1 MWKEVLTVIVADQLT
16 FLAEKHQFLPRNLFG
31 GRPGCTTT
39 DAMHLLANTIETSW
53 RAGKVTSV
61 LFLDIEGAFPNAVPS
76 RLVHNMRKRQV
87 PRKITTF
94 VQNMLEAHVTAL
106 KFNGY
111 TLEPIDIDDGI
122 GQGDPLSMVLYQF
135 YNADPLDI
143 PEGKKESAMAYV
155 DDSLMIAMADTFQ
168 ETHRILADMMG
179 RKGGVA
185 EWSTIH
191 NSPLEYSK
199 LALIDFAHRCSSK
212 ERPLL
217 CLPQIEIPPSE
228 STKYLGVIF
237 DQHLDWKAQH
247 THAIGKG
254 IKWISQLK
262 RLTRP
267 TWGIT
272 PNYARRLYISVAIP
286 KVLYAADVWYVPLG
300 SSSFNRKL
308 AYLQRAGALAVT
320 GGLRTSALDA
330 LDVGAHL
337 LPASSLIDKW
347 CHRALVRMATLPS
360 DHPLSKIMR
369 KKTAGKLK
377 GHKAPIND
385 LLAKYRYDPNK
396 FEKIPAATRDPTT
409 LGELPFTVN
418 IAPDRDS
425 SIRETENALEAVQV
439 FTDGSATNGKVG
451 AAAVLLRAGNPVRTL
466 RFHLGPEKEHT
477 VHEAELVGILLGM
490 HLIKTEKHGSTTFAL
505 GVDNQAA
512 IKAFGSD
519 LRSPGHHLA
528 REAIRIARRVH
539 KRRSKERYSLVI
551 RWTAGHEGIAG
562 NEAADKEVR
571 LAAEGKLQISLRSL
585 PTSVSLYRLIP
596 PQPKEP

>member
-1 MWKEVLTVIVADQLT
+1 MACGNRSPPWYCVNRVKPRYDVPKAYRPITLLNTMWKEVLTVIVADQLT

-262 RLTRP
+262 RLTV
-267 TWGIT
+267 TF
-272 PNYARRLYISVAIP
+272 
-286 KVLYAADVWYVPLG
+286 LG
-300 SSSFNRKL
+300 L
-308 AYLQRAGALAVT
+308 
-320 GGLRTSALDA
+320 
-330 LDVGAHL
+330 
-337 LPASSLIDKW
+337 
-347 CHRALVRMATLPS
+347 
-360 DHPLSKIMR
+360 
-369 KKTAGKLK
+369 
-377 GHKAPIND
+377 
-385 LLAKYRYDPNK
+385 
-396 FEKIPAATRDPTT
+396 
-409 LGELPFTVN
+409 
-418 IAPDRDS
+418 
-425 SIRETENALEAVQV
+425 
-439 FTDGSATNGKVG
+439 
-451 AAAVLLRAGNPVRTL
+451 
-466 RFHLGPEKEHT
+466 
-477 VHEAELVGILLGM
+477 
-490 HLIKTEKHGSTTFAL
+490 
-505 GVDNQAA
+505 
-512 IKAFGSD
+512 
-519 LRSPGHHLA
+519 
-528 REAIRIARRVH
+528 RRVH
-539 KRRSKERYSLVI
+539 FSFSTCLLSLSHHV
-551 RWTAGHEGIAG
+551 TNHP
-562 NEAADKEVR
+562 
-571 LAAEGKLQISLRSL
+571 S
-585 PTSVSLYRLIP
+585 TSIT
-596 PQPKEP
+596 